1 MKELFNIAKKGL
13 SGEEITVPK
22 EVAEDRYLICEGC
35 PHLTRIKTCEIC
47 LCSMKLKT
55 KGSLRNHVDYF
66 HNKIRQDILECDADQ
81 RVEMRTYRDKQRAN
95 FTSNITVESYWNR
108 AILFDPRTW
117 HSADNFFGNTKETS
131 RLNIVF
137 YAKAG

>member
-1 MKELFNIAKKGL
+1 MSKIKSGMKELFNIAKKGL

-55 KGSLRNHVDYF
+55 KVKDS
-66 HNKIRQDILECDADQ
+66 ECPIGKWSKY
-81 RVEMRTYRDKQRAN
+81 E
-95 FTSNITVESYWNR
+95 
-108 AILFDPRTW
+108 
-117 HSADNFFGNTKETS
+117 G
-131 RLNIVF
+131 
-137 YAKAG
+137 